1 MDKIGAIRII
11 KQYLQLLKKNDIDVV
26 EAYLFGSYVNGN
38 FNKDSDID
46 LALVI
51 SNLTDRLTTQ
61 TKLLKLG
68 RDFDY
73 LIEPHPFDKSDFNH
87 LSPFTHEILTSGIR
101 VD

>member
-1 MDKIGAIRII
+1 MVAII
-11 KQYLQLLKKNDIDVV
+11 QLNLQLLKKNDIDVV

-51 SNLTDRLTTQ
+51 SNLTDRLGTQ

-73 LIEPHPFDKSDFNH
+73 LIEPHSFDKSEFNH
-87 LSPFTHEILTSGIR
+87 QYPFTHEIFTTGIR